1 MNHARLLRGTAA
13 AAFVALTASCYYS
26 PYDTV
31 GYSSSVGFATG
42 GTTFIHTSSNRW
54 LYDPTVRCYFDNHR
68 RCFYDPWIGGYYPV
82 GYCPP
87 PIRHVPH
94 PYGWSGRGYC
104 PPPTRIHNRCIDGYH
119 DRVGLLRSRNLA
131 WAASAQEDALR
142 DRQAWAARRHR
153 EANQFV
159 SMPTPP
165 SMPPAMVPGAVAT
178 PPDSGNR
185 QSLFRPPPLSPG
197 FSRPTDGSPF
207 GRGQRPGRFQ
217 PPSAAG
223 FHQPPPSE
231 MPPPLPA
238 TDPAPALQEPPSM
251 APQSI
256 PSLPPSELMPAPQMP
271 PPQMP
276 PPEPPPAPSEPG
288 PI

>member
-1 MNHARLLRGTAA
+1 MNPARLLRGTAA

-31 GYSSSVGFATG
+31 GYSTSVGFATG

-54 LYDPTVRCYFDNHR
+54 LYDPTIRCYFDNHR

-104 PPPTRIHNRCIDGYH
+104 PPPTRIYDRRIHGYH
-119 DRVGLLRSRNLA
+119 DRIGLLRSRDLA
-131 WAASAQEDALR
+131 WAARAQEEAIQ

-159 SMPTPP
+159 SLPTPP
-165 SMPPAMVPGAVAT
+165 SMPPAMVPGSV
-178 PPDSGNR
+178 GNAPGFDR
-185 QSLFRPPPLSPG
+185 GGSAFQPPPIAPGFRGQSDGPRFGRGPRPDRLQPFGGERPQAPPSMPVPQAPPTLHQPPSMPPASVPG
-197 FSRPTDGSPF
+197 FS
-207 GRGQRPGRFQ
+207 
-217 PPSAAG
+217 A
-223 FHQPPPSE
+223 PSE
-231 MPPPLPA
+231 
-238 TDPAPALQEPPSM
+238 
-251 APQSI
+251 
-256 PSLPPSELMPAPQMP
+256 MPAPQMP

-276 PPEPPPAPSEPG
+276 PPQMPSPEPPPAPAEPG